1 MLWGVN
7 AKDQAEPV
15 RVEKAFPAIVTKA
28 QFQLVGK
35 HLSSRAPKF
44 SHPRRVGSSYLL
56 SGLVKCEACKMPLT
70 GRFAKSGQY
79 SYYVCQANISFGK
92 DACNTPTLNA
102 RRFEELVVAK
112 IRSNVLTKGNIR
124 ELVKV
129 VAEEMD
135 GVTREQRKSLRAI
148 EDELEDVKK
157 KLGRIWHHIETTDTA
172 MADASDRIREHR
184 ERQERLE
191 YFAEQAR
198 ADLAQRRKVL
208 DNVNTIAA
216 YAKDMKDFLNESRV
230 DRSQGIHPVLRQGDH
245 RRARRRSSQI
255 HHPHFS
261 IDTKSSGTRG
271 RWI

>member
-1 MLWGVN
+1 M
-7 AKDQAEPV
+7 
-15 RVEKAFPAIVTKA
+15 
-28 QFQLVGK
+28 
-35 HLSSRAPKF
+35 
-44 SHPRRVGSSYLL
+44 
-56 SGLVKCEACKMPLT
+56 
-70 GRFAKSGQY
+70 
-79 SYYVCQANISFGK
+79 
-92 DACNTPTLNA
+92 
-102 RRFEELVVAK
+102 
-112 IRSNVLTKGNIR
+112 
-124 ELVKV
+124 

-208 DNVNTIAA
+208 DNVNTIAGLRQGHEGLPQRERA
-216 YAKDMKDFLNESRV
+216 
-230 DRSQGIHPVLRQGDH
+230 DRAQGIHPVLRQGDR

>member
-1 MLWGVN
+1 
-7 AKDQAEPV
+7 
-15 RVEKAFPAIVTKA
+15 
-28 QFQLVGK
+28 
-35 HLSSRAPKF
+35 
-44 SHPRRVGSSYLL
+44 
-56 SGLVKCEACKMPLT
+56 MPLT

-79 SYYVCQANISFGK
+79 SYYVCQSNINFGK

-198 ADLAQRRKVL
+198 ADLSQRRKVL
-208 DNVNTIAA
+208 DNANTIAA
-216 YAKDMKDFLNESRV
+216 YAKDMKDFLNESE
-230 DRSQGIHPVLRQGDH
+230 LTE
-245 RRARRRSSQI
+245 RRAFIQSFVKEIIVVPGDALLRYTIPISQSTPKTEI
-255 HHPHFS
+255 FLGGRFGHNQV
-261 IDTKSSGTRG
+261 SSGGSAGGHATSIYRLFLPLHLSHSWWLPTEG
-271 RWI
+271 YN

>member
-1 MLWGVN
+1 M
-7 AKDQAEPV
+7 
-15 RVEKAFPAIVTKA
+15 EKAFPAIVTKA

-35 HLSSRAPKF
+35 RLSSRAPKF

-56 SGLVKCEACKMPLT
+56 SGLVKCDACKMPLT

-79 SYYVCQANISFGK
+79 SYYVCQSNINFGK

-129 VAEEMD
+129 VSKEMD
-135 GVTREQRKSLRAI
+135 GVTREQRKKLRAI

-157 KLGRIWHHIETTDTA
+157 KLGRIWRHIETTDTA

-184 ERQERLE
+184 DRQERLE

-208 DNVNTIAA
+208 DNANTIAA
-216 YAKDMKDFLNESRV
+216 YAKDMKDFLNESE
-230 DRSQGIHPVLRQGDH
+230 LTE
-245 RRARRRSSQI
+245 RRAFIQSFVKEI
-255 HHPHFS
+255 IVVPGPATLFS
-261 IDTKSSGTRG
+261 DTPSPCQTTA
-271 RWI
+271 